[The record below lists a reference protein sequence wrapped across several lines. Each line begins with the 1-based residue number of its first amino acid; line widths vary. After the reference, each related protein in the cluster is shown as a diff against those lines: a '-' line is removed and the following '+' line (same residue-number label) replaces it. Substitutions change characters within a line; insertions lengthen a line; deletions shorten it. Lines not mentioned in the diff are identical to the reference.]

1 VSYLA
6 VDVGGTATRAVVVER
21 DGRCIGYGTAGRGNP
36 TSAGSADA
44 ASAIVAATTAAL
56 GAAGRRADD
65 VVAAVAGIAGAGT
78 PAGAVL
84 RQALAAAALPEI
96 AFEPDVL
103 ATYHS
108 GTLAADGYAVVA
120 GTGAVASRIRG
131 SQIDITCD
139 GLGWLLGDGGSG
151 FWIGRRVVRATA
163 SALDGRS
170 PMSALVDL
178 VLADIGTDARP
189 EAGEDGRPIALRQLL
204 DAVYQREPV
213 ALARFAPLAFAAAA
227 RGDDAARRIVA
238 DAAAALATTMST
250 IASAEVVG
258 PIVLGGS
265 ILAQQPAIAEA
276 VVAAAQRCGVAGP
289 VSTVPDGMAGAAVLA
304 LRHGGANLDEA
315 VFTRIRTTLAAL
327 R

>member
-21 DGRCIGYGTAGRGNP
+21 DGRCTGYGKAGRGNP

-44 ASAIVAATTAAL
+44 AAAIVAASTAAL
-56 GAAGRRADD
+56 EAAGRRSDD
-65 VVAAVAGIAGAGT
+65 LVAAVAGIAGAGT
-78 PAGAVL
+78 PAGAPL
-84 RQALAAAALPEI
+84 RQALAAAALPAI

-108 GTLAADGYAVVA
+108 GSLAADGYAVVA
-120 GTGAVASRIRG
+120 GTGAVASRIRD
-131 SQIDITCD
+131 SKIDITCD

-151 FWIGRRVVRATA
+151 FWIGRRVVRAAA
-163 SALDGRS
+163 SALDGRR
-170 PMSALVDL
+170 PMSTLVDL
-178 VLADIGTDARP
+178 VLAELGTDAEP
-189 EAGEDGRPIALRQLL
+189 EAGEHGRPAALRRLL

-213 ALARFAPLAFAAAA
+213 ELARFAPLAFAAAA
-227 RGDDAARRIVA
+227 RGDGAARQIVSDAA
-238 DAAAALATTMST
+238 DALATTMAT
-250 IASAEVVG
+250 IAAADVVG

-265 ILAQQPAIAEA
+265 ILSQQPAIADA

-289 VSTVPDGMAGAAVLA
+289 VSTVPDGMVGAAVLA
-304 LRHGGANLDEA
+304 LRHGGATVDEA
-315 VFTRIRTTLAAL
+315 VFARIQSSLAAL